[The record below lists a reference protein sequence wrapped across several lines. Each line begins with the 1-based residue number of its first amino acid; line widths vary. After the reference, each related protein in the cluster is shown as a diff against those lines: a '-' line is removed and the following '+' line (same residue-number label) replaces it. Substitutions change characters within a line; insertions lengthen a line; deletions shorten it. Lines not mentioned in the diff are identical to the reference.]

1 MSTRESVAVP
11 PKLLEP
17 LLITMSKPGR
27 NKHIIPDPFKPCIPD
42 ELKPF
47 MNTEE
52 VDLPDVAEVE
62 TVRHFTRLSRLNYG
76 VDQGMYPLGSC
87 TMKYNPKICE
97 NIAERIRNI
106 HSSDKHPMHMVLR
119 ALAALQRY
127 LEEICGMDAS
137 CLWPAA
143 GAHGELTGMLV
154 IKKAFQTRGE
164 DRTVVLIP
172 DTAHG
177 TNPASCAIAGF
188 TAKNI
193 PSGPRGYLEAAT
205 VKAHLDKDVAALMI
219 TNPNTLGI
227 FEQEIQAIAGLLHD
241 NGSYLYMDGANL
253 NALLGVSRPGDMG
266 VDCLHVNLHKTFGT
280 PHGGGG
286 PGAGPVLVQSE
297 LERFLPIPR
306 IVHVPRELFTLS
318 YRFPDSIGMVHS
330 TLGNVSV
337 LLKAIVYI
345 IRLGPKG
352 LLEASRTAVLNA
364 NYLKARLKEHF
375 DLPYDTPTLH
385 EFVLT
390 DKRQRD
396 KGINTVDM
404 AKALMDFG
412 FHPPTVYFPLVV
424 NGAMMI
430 EPTETEP
437 LSELDRFAE
446 AMITIAETAEH
457 DPQALHGK
465 PELMPVARVDEVQAA
480 RSLCLTWDM
489 IESNAGG
496 AVSK

>member
-1 MSTRESVAVP
+1 MPTRKSIGFSPEIQ
-11 PKLLEP
+11 EP
-17 LLITMSKPGR
+17 LLITRSKPGR
-27 NKHIIPDPFKPCIPD
+27 NKHILPDPFKACVPD
-42 ELKPF
+42 ELAQF
-47 MNTEE
+47 MNPDE
-52 VDLPDVAEVE
+52 VSLPDVAEVE
-62 TVRHFTRLSRLNYG
+62 TVRHFTRLSRMNFG

-127 LEEICGMDAS
+127 LEEICGMDAC

-154 IKKAFQTRGE
+154 IKKAFQNRGE
-164 DRTVVLIP
+164 DRSVVLIP

-188 TAKNI
+188 TTRNI
-193 PSGPRGYLEAAT
+193 PSGPQGYLEAAT

-227 FEQEIQAIAGLLHD
+227 FEQEIHEIAELLHA

-253 NALLGVSRPGDMG
+253 NAILGITRPGDMG

-286 PGAGPVLVQSE
+286 PGGGPVLVQSE

-364 NYLKARLKEHF
+364 NYLKTKLKDQF
-375 DLPYDTPTLH
+375 DLPYATPTLH

-390 DKRQRD
+390 DKRQKD
-396 KGINTVDM
+396 QGISTMDM

-424 NGAMMI
+424 GGAMMI

-437 LSELDRFAE
+437 LSELDRFAD
-446 AMITIAETAEH
+446 AMLSIAEKAEH
-457 DPQALHGK
+457 DPQTLHDK
-465 PELMPVARVDEVQAA
+465 PESTPVSRVDEVYAA
-480 RSLCLTWDM
+480 RNLILTWDM
-489 IESNAGG
+489 LESNDNG